1 VKVVFAML
9 RAFILLTAG
18 LFAAYGSIKI
28 VTADEKP
35 VSPAVHVVAL
45 DDTAIT
51 FTADDL
57 KKLPRTTV
65 EVTDKSG
72 KKYQYSGV
80 AVHLLL
86 EKVNA
91 PLGEELRGEALRCFV
106 SVKAKDEYRVVFAL
120 SEFDPLFEDRT
131 ILLADEKNGQ
141 PLDAETGPFQMIV
154 PGEKR
159 RARWVRQVDRIRVME
174 SRVVD
179 EDMPFSEKQ

>member
-1 VKVVFAML
+1 MFRACFLLMTVF
-9 RAFILLTAG
+9 FTAQG
-18 LFAAYGSIKI
+18 AIEI
-28 VTADEKP
+28 VAADEKALLP
-35 VSPAVHVVAL
+35 GVKVVAL
-45 DDTAIT
+45 DDTAIN

-65 EVTDKSG
+65 EVTDKNG
-72 KKYQYSGV
+72 KKFQYSGV

-91 PLGEELRGEALRCFV
+91 PLGEELRGEALRCYV
-106 SVKAKDEYRVVFAL
+106 SVKARDEYRVVYAL
-120 SEFDPLFEDRT
+120 SEFDPLLEDRT
-131 ILLADEKNGQ
+131 ILLADEKDGQ
-141 PLDAETGPFQMIV
+141 PLDADTGPFQIIV

-179 EDMPFSEKQ
+179 EDMPFESK

>member
-1 VKVVFAML
+1 MFRACFLLMTVF
-9 RAFILLTAG
+9 FTAQG
-18 LFAAYGSIKI
+18 AIKI
-28 VTADEKP
+28 VAADEKS
-35 VSPAVHVVAL
+35 VSSSLQVVAL

-51 FTADDL
+51 FTADAL

-72 KKYQYSGV
+72 KKFQYSGV

-91 PLGEELRGEALRCFV
+91 PLGEELRGEALRCYV
-106 SVKAKDEYRVVFAL
+106 SVKARDEYRVVYAL

-131 ILLADEKNGQ
+131 ILLADEKDGQ
-141 PLDAETGPFQMIV
+141 PLDAETGPFQIIV

-179 EDMPFSEKQ
+179 EDMPFESK

>member
-1 VKVVFAML
+1 MFKACLLLMTVF
-9 RAFILLTAG
+9 FTAHG
-18 LFAAYGSIKI
+18 ATKI
-28 VTADEKP
+28 VSADEKP
-35 VSPAVHVVAL
+35 VSTSLQVVAL

-72 KKYQYSGV
+72 KKLQYSGV
-80 AVHLLL
+80 AVHMLL

-91 PLGEELRGEALRCFV
+91 PLGEELRGEALRCYV

-131 ILLADEKNGQ
+131 ILLADEKDGQ
-141 PLDAETGPFQMIV
+141 PLDAETGPFQIIV

>member
-1 VKVVFAML
+1 ML
-9 RAFILLTAG
+9 KAFILLWAG
-18 LFAAYGSIKI
+18 LFAAYGSTRI
-28 VTADEKP
+28 VTAYEKP
-35 VSPAVHVVAL
+35 VSPTVHIVAL

-72 KKYQYSGV
+72 KKFQYSGV
-80 AVHLLL
+80 ALHLLL

-91 PLGEELRGEALRCFV
+91 PLGEELRGEALRCYV

-120 SEFDPLFEDRT
+120 SEFDPLFEDRL
-131 ILLADEKNGQ
+131 ILLADERDGQ
-141 PLDAETGPFQMIV
+141 PLDADTGPFQMIV

-159 RARWVRQVDRIRVME
+159 RARWVRQVNRIRVME
-174 SRVVD
+174 SRVVY
-179 EDMPFSEKQ
+179 EDMPFAER